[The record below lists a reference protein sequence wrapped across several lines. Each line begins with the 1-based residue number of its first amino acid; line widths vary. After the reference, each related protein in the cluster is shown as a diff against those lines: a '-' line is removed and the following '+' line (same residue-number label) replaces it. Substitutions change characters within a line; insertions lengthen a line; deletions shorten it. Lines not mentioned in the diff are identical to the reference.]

1 MFKKYALISIVS
13 LATLPGTT
21 LAMSRDMSREQ
32 KEKQEWEQKIAKKNI
47 KNVLLILEEHGH
59 GMQPYYRAMLYDRE
73 FYREDMPRRSELCS
87 ASLYISILTG
97 LDMLDSIY
105 MTVFI
110 QTYKKPLT
118 EWSPVLQHKLKKLG
132 VLDDLD
138 AYEDNNALRASL
150 PEKSLDIIAHMINNM
165 NIPTMI
171 SKL

>member
-73 FYREDMPRRSELCS
+73 FYREDKPRRSEICS

-97 LDMLDSIY
+97 LDMLDTTY
-105 MTVFI
+105 LTLFI

-132 VLDDLD
+132 VLDDLE
-138 AYEDNNALRASL
+138 AYEDNNTLRESL
-150 PEKSLDIIAHMINNM
+150 PEKSLDIIEHMIHNK
-165 NIPTMI
+165 NIPTMT